1 MKKIYFIQASLLVMS
16 FVMSWLSSGK
26 ISSSDLTSLLST
38 LQNISA
44 AVFTIAGIWIAY
56 IYPEAISSFTNP
68 DKIALIKGTEST
80 EQVKSLVFT
89 VIISASVL
97 TCTLLF
103 GVFSL
108 LYKNSDLVIENKGF
122 FVLIST
128 TFVVYL
134 SLNQTKAILSVIINT
149 LRFVSKLFYLK
160 TEREVNDDL

>member
-1 MKKIYFIQASLLVMS
+1 MKRIFFIQACLLTIS
-16 FVMSWLSSGK
+16 ISMSWLSSGK
-26 ISSSDLTSLLST
+26 VNQSDMQSILST

-68 DKIALIKGTEST
+68 DKIALLKGTEST

-89 VIISASVL
+89 VITSASVL

-103 GVFSL
+103 SL
-108 LYKNSDLVIENKGF
+108 VSFLYKNSNIVMANKGF
-122 FVLIST
+122 FVFIST

-134 SLNQTKAILSVIINT
+134 SLNQTKAILNVILNT

-160 TEREVNDDL
+160 TEKEVNDDL

>member
-1 MKKIYFIQASLLVMS
+1 MKKIYFIQASLLLMS
-16 FVMSWLSSGK
+16 FIMSWLSSGK

-89 VIISASVL
+89 VITSASVL

-103 GVFSL
+103 GVLSL
-108 LYKNSDLVIENKGF
+108 LYKNSDLVIENKGGGCAHINNICC
-122 FVLIST
+122 LSIIKSNQSHTRRNYKYST
-128 TFVVYL
+128 IR
-134 SLNQTKAILSVIINT
+134 Q
-149 LRFVSKLFYLK
+149 
-160 TEREVNDDL
+160 

>member
-1 MKKIYFIQASLLVMS
+1 MKRIFFIQACLLTIS
-16 FVMSWLSSGK
+16 ISMSWLSSGK
-26 ISSSDLTSLLST
+26 VNQSDMQSILST

-68 DKIALIKGTEST
+68 DKIALLKGTEST

-89 VIISASVL
+89 VITSASVL

-103 GVFSL
+103 SL
-108 LYKNSDLVIENKGF
+108 ISFLYKNSNIVMANKGF
-122 FVLIST
+122 FVFIST

-134 SLNQTKAILSVIINT
+134 SLNQTKAILNVILNT

>member
-1 MKKIYFIQASLLVMS
+1 MKRIFFIQACLLTIS
-16 FVMSWLSSGK
+16 ISMSWLSSGK
-26 ISSSDLTSLLST
+26 VNQSDMQYILST

-56 IYPEAISSFTNP
+56 IYPEAISSFTNQ
-68 DKIALIKGTEST
+68 DKIALLKGTEST

-89 VIISASVL
+89 VITSASVL

-103 GVFSL
+103 SL
-108 LYKNSDLVIENKGF
+108 VSFLYKNSDIAMANKGF
-122 FVLIST
+122 FVFIST

-134 SLNQTKAILSVIINT
+134 SLNQTKAILNVILNT

>member
-1 MKKIYFIQASLLVMS
+1 MS
-16 FVMSWLSSGK
+16 S
-26 ISSSDLTSLLST
+26 ILST

-68 DKIALIKGTEST
+68 DKIALLKGTEST

-89 VIISASVL
+89 VITSASVL

-103 GVFSL
+103 SL
-108 LYKNSDLVIENKGF
+108 AAFLYKNSDIVVANKSF
-122 FVLIST
+122 FVFIST
-128 TFVVYL
+128 TLVVYL
-134 SLNQTKAILSVIINT
+134 SLNQTKAILGVILNT

>member
-1 MKKIYFIQASLLVMS
+1 MRRIFFIQLCLLIIS
-16 FVMSWLSSGK
+16 FFMSWLSSGK
-26 ISSSDLTSLLST
+26 VNPSDMSSILST

-68 DKIALIKGTEST
+68 DKIALLKGTEST

-89 VIISASVL
+89 VITSASVL

-103 GVFSL
+103 SL
-108 LYKNSDLVIENKGF
+108 VAFLYKNSDIVVANKSF
-122 FVLIST
+122 FVFIST
-128 TFVVYL
+128 TLVVYL
-134 SLNQTKAILSVIINT
+134 SLNQTKAILGVILNT

>member
-1 MKKIYFIQASLLVMS
+1 MKKIILIQATLLIISFIMS
-16 FVMSWLSSGK
+16 YLSSGNVNA
-26 ISSSDLTSLLST
+26 SDLSSILST

-89 VIISASVL
+89 VITSASVL
-97 TCTLLF
+97 ACTLLF
-103 GVFSL
+103 GVMSF
-108 LYKNSDLVIENKGF
+108 LYKNSDLVMENKGF

-134 SLNQTKAILSVIINT
+134 SLNQTKAILGVIINT

>member
-1 MKKIYFIQASLLVMS
+1 
-16 FVMSWLSSGK
+16 MSWLSSGK
-26 ISSSDLTSLLST
+26 VNQSDMQSILST

-68 DKIALIKGTEST
+68 DKIALLKGTEST

-89 VIISASVL
+89 VITSASVL

-103 GVFSL
+103 SL
-108 LYKNSDLVIENKGF
+108 ISFLYKNSNIVMANKGF
-122 FVLIST
+122 FVFIST

-134 SLNQTKAILSVIINT
+134 SLNQTKAILNVILNT